1 MNQNNVFITMTWDT
15 MDSIE
20 RMAKEKSYPLQD
32 SALYKKINRHLRR
45 LAGPNG
51 ENESL
56 KFGIA
61 YLLGQLRMEVLEA

>member
-1 MNQNNVFITMTWDT
+1 MNQSNVFITMTWDT

-32 SALYKKINRHLRR
+32 SALYRKINRHLRR
-45 LAGPNG
+45 LAGLKG

-61 YLLGQLRMEVLEA
+61 YLLGQLHMEVMEA

>member
-1 MNQNNVFITMTWDT
+1 MNQKNVFVAMTWDT

-32 SALYKKINRHLRR
+32 SELYKKINRHLRR
-45 LAGPNG
+45 MAGLKG